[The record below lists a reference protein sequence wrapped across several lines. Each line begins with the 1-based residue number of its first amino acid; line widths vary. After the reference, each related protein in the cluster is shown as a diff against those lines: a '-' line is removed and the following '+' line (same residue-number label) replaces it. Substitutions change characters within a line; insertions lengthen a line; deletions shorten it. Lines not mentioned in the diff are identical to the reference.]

1 MNLLVLLDILLI
13 AVQVTLKSKRFKI
26 MNYSAER
33 YLALKRYELEVKR
46 DKIRAL
52 LWNVSI
58 GGIYAMAVI
67 QVFTGV
73 MK

>member
-1 MNLLVLLDILLI
+1 VLLDILLI
-13 AVQVTLKSKRFKI
+13 AVMVILRLKGFN
-26 MNYSAER
+26 MNYNAER

-58 GGIYAMAVI
+58 GSLYAMAVI

-73 MK
+73 IS

>member
-1 MNLLVLLDILLI
+1 
-13 AVQVTLKSKRFKI
+13 

-33 YLALKRYELEVKR
+33 YLALKQFEREQKR

-58 GGIYAMAVI
+58 GSLYAMAVI
-67 QVFTGV
+67 QVFTGFIS
-73 MK
+73 

>member
-1 MNLLVLLDILLI
+1 MYRLGLNSLRIEF
-13 AVQVTLKSKRFKI
+13 KRCN

-33 YLALKRYELEVKR
+33 YLALKQFEREQKR

-58 GGIYAMAVI
+58 GSIYAMVVI

-73 MK
+73 IS

>member
-1 MNLLVLLDILLI
+1 
-13 AVQVTLKSKRFKI
+13 
-26 MNYSAER
+26 MNYNAER

-46 DKIRAL
+46 DKWRAI

-58 GGIYAMAVI
+58 TSIYAMVII

-73 MK
+73 IS

>member
-1 MNLLVLLDILLI
+1 MLLDILLI
-13 AVQVTLKSKRFKI
+13 AVMVTLRLKGFN
-26 MNYSAER
+26 MNYNAER

-58 GGIYAMAVI
+58 TGIYAMVVI

-73 MK
+73 IS